1 MSIVVFI
8 RVTISKS
15 MGNCI
20 DNRDVETL
28 KRGVANPSYRADTQR
43 PLMPASKPAEPMPAH
58 ARDAS
63 ANPVA
68 VARGAAARGA
78 FAEARDALVDAW
90 RIYRSPTIADLVD
103 LLEAEYPS
111 PRQAELAEVVRPT
124 ARESLARLERLPNW
138 DDPRVSRFAMDR
150 LAALPFTTPNAHAFL
165 DRLIDVV
172 EAAGDARLLGRA
184 ANIASS
190 LRVRVTRAG
199 VRDGL
204 LRHLDTVVTGL
215 TPPAPLPLDLAS
227 DLQALEALL
236 APLGASSRLGESL
249 LESIYA
255 EPDDDLRRVVYGD
268 WLVARGDARGE
279 LIQLQ
284 LQRRAAAPAPDA
296 VAREVALLKMNG
308 RRWLGPLGSVL
319 SFGPSYSSTT
329 FERGFVSTADIIL
342 SVGKKLTPLLAEPS
356 WATVEHLIG
365 WYTLELVEQAP
376 LRALRSL
383 GRSLSPEN
391 VRALARRAEPLRRVE
406 MVSLDR
412 PTEHASAELRRAFPA
427 LRQAT
432 ITAILD
438 PDEMNHAVAL
448 EVPHTVVPLGRYDD
462 APARA
467 RWDAL
472 TTRLLELSSAGPQG
486 RSVELKLWRGRG
498 SIRRVF
504 RAAADQWIQEPDAR
518 SADG

>member
-1 MSIVVFI
+1 MS
-8 RVTISKS
+8 
-15 MGNCI
+15 
-20 DNRDVETL
+20 
-28 KRGVANPSYRADTQR
+28 
-43 PLMPASKPAEPMPAH
+43 
-58 ARDAS
+58 RDAS

-68 VARGAAARGA
+68 VARAAARRGA
-78 FAEARDALVDAW
+78 FADARDALVDAW
-90 RIYRSPTIADLVD
+90 RTYRSPRIADLVD

-111 PRQAELAEVVRPT
+111 SRQAELAEVLRPS
-124 ARESLARLERLPNW
+124 ARESLARLERLPDW

-150 LAALPFTTPNAHAFL
+150 LAALPFTTPNAQAFL
-165 DRLIDVV
+165 DRLLDAV
-172 EAAGDARLLGRA
+172 EAAGDVRLLGTA
-184 ANIASS
+184 ANIASG

-204 LRHLDTVVTGL
+204 LRHLDAVVTGL
-215 TPPAPLPLDLAS
+215 TPPAPLPLDLANE
-227 DLQALEALL
+227 LQDIEALL
-236 APLGASSRLGESL
+236 APLGTSRRLGESL

-268 WLVARGDARGE
+268 WLVSRGDARGE

-284 LQRRAAAPAPDA
+284 LQRRAATPAPDA
-296 VAREVALLKMNG
+296 VAREAALLKTHG

-319 SFGPSYSSTT
+319 SFGTSYAATT

-342 SVGKKLTPLLAEPS
+342 SVGKKLTPLLTDPS
-356 WATVEHLIG
+356 WATVEHLVG
-365 WYTLELVEQAP
+365 WYTPDLVEQAP

-383 GRSLSPEN
+383 DRSLSPEN
-391 VRALARRAEPLRRVE
+391 VRALAQRAEPLRRVE

-438 PDEMNHAVAL
+438 PDEMNLVVAL
-448 EVPHTVVPLGRYDD
+448 EVPHTVVPLGRCDD

-467 RWDAL
+467 RRDAL
-472 TTRLLELSSAGPQG
+472 TTRLLELSPAGPSG

-504 RAAADQWIQEPDAR
+504 RAAANQWIQEPDVR